1 MKVSKSIF
9 RAYDI
14 RGVVGRDLSNQSIY
28 LIGLALGEILNQR
41 QVHICGLGRDMRD
54 SSLEFSRIFKSALQE
69 KNIVVKDYGEVPT
82 PVLYFGAFSLEGQT
96 GVMITGSHN
105 PPEYNW
111 LKIMIN
117 SLPFWGNDLQLLYER
132 IESNDFCF
140 KTIYEMK
147 NDDTTP
153 IIDSYKNAV
162 IAKQNLSRPLRVG
175 VDGGNGIL
183 GPLHVP
189 YMRLWAV
196 KCLIF
201 SANLMGVSPITIPI
215 HLTQKI

>member
-82 PVLYFGAFSLEGQT
+82 PVLYFGAFSQEGQT

-105 PPEYNW
+105 PPEYNG
-111 LKIMIN
+111 LKIMIK
-117 SLPFWGNDLQLLYER
+117 SLPFWGDDIQLLYKR
-132 IESNDFCF
+132 IESDNFYF
-140 KTIYEMK
+140 TTMK
-147 NDDTTP
+147 AIKNHDNTP
-153 IIDSYKNAV
+153 ILDSYKNAV
-162 IAKQNLSRPLRVG
+162 MAKQN
-175 VDGGNGIL
+175 
-183 GPLHVP
+183 
-189 YMRLWAV
+189 
-196 KCLIF
+196 
-201 SANLMGVSPITIPI
+201 
-215 HLTQKI
+215 